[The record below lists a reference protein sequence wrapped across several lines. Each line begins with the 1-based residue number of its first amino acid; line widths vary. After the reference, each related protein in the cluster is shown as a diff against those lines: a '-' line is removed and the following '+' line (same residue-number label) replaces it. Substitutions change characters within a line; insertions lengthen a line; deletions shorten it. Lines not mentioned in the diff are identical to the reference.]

1 MVPEGIG
8 IFRFPPSRLFS
19 SQLRSARSQLLGQAP
34 KGEGGPE
41 GRVRGAKMFFFTP
54 HPTLRVTLSLRERDS
69 QCTAPVKPGPR
80 IPA

>member
-34 KGEGGPE
+34 SGEGFVRKLFPSFFSQKLK
-41 GRVRGAKMFFFTP
+41 RACSWNVRGCVF
-54 HPTLRVTLSLRERDS
+54 
-69 QCTAPVKPGPR
+69 APAPPLD
-80 IPA
+80 

>member
-34 KGEGGPE
+34 TGEG
-41 GRVRGAKMFFFTP
+41 FTGQIM
-54 HPTLRVTLSLRERDS
+54 LD
-69 QCTAPVKPGPR
+69 CA
-80 IPA
+80 A

>member
-34 KGEGGPE
+34 SGEGFLFPFD
-41 GRVRGAKMFFFTP
+41 K
-54 HPTLRVTLSLRERDS
+54 RDGF
-69 QCTAPVKPGPR
+69 QGNYRA
-80 IPA
+80 